1 MSGTSNGH
9 PIGVHI
15 GYCPCIHN
23 IWINCSTTSMEKCS
37 FTLHSKSSGNFTTCT
52 YRLLWKKKVLLY
64 MSQDD
69 TTGTV
74 LYLLRGSVKDQ
85 TMWVILMRHLLE
97 KRLTYGESQN
107 ARTGRGQGFTR
118 DLTSSIPLVRSV
130 VSSWCFLTY
139 SQFLTYFAVDSSS
152 VQWLVI
158 PYCDH
163 WDGIHCCL
171 TVYLPFCYWVW
182 KWTIR
187 YLCNE
192 HKNIKLS
199 PAHGYLCM
207 PKASEQYEQKQP
219 NGHSTLCKIK
229 YYLK

>member
-1 MSGTSNGH
+1 MDIQLECILVIVIVYITHEWTVQQQAWKSVPSPFTASPVGTSPH
-9 PIGVHI
+9 VLT
-15 GYCPCIHN
+15 GYF
-23 IWINCSTTSMEKCS
+23 E
-37 FTLHSKSSGNFTTCT
+37 
-52 YRLLWKKKVLLY
+52 KKKVLLY

-97 KRLTYGESQN
+97 KGLLMVSHRMHVRGEDKDLQGISQ
-107 ARTGRGQGFTR
+107 AQYHWWGLLSAAGA
-118 DLTSSIPLVRSV
+118 
-130 VSSWCFLTY
+130 FLTY

-207 PKASEQYEQKQP
+207 PKASEQHEQKQP

>member
-15 GYCPCIHN
+15 CYCPCIHN
-23 IWINCSTTSMEKCS
+23 TWIHCSTTSMEKCS
-37 FTLHSKSSGNFTTCT
+37 YTQPSPFIASPMGTSPHELTGYFE
-52 YRLLWKKKVLLY
+52 KKKVLLY

-107 ARTGRGQGFTR
+107 ARTGRGQGFTG

-130 VSSWCFLTY
+130 VSSWCFFDIL
-139 SQFLTYFAVDSSS
+139 SIFNL
-152 VQWLVI
+152 
-158 PYCDH
+158 
-163 WDGIHCCL
+163 
-171 TVYLPFCYWVW
+171 FCS
-182 KWTIR
+182 R
-187 YLCNE
+187 F
-192 HKNIKLS
+192 
-199 PAHGYLCM
+199 
-207 PKASEQYEQKQP
+207 
-219 NGHSTLCKIK
+219 
-229 YYLK
+229 